1 MAIKINAFSKKV
13 TEMDAPKKQVTKIQ
27 VKKEILS
34 FVKKNAVLLIAI
46 AAAIITSFIVPP
58 DAAYLG
64 YFDFKTLSCLFSV
77 LAVVCALRN
86 IRFFTILARKIVKL
100 CKNARL
106 CIIALIYITFIGSM
120 LIANDMALIT
130 FLPLGYFALSS
141 TGKQKYLSFTF
152 IMQNIAANLGG
163 MITPFG
169 NPQNLYIYNKFNIP
183 VGEFTLIMLFPF
195 LVSILMITVFCFIF
209 VKNEPLTVTPQEEK
223 LNVPRAIVYSVL
235 FILSIL
241 MVFNVVHYIIIIWI
255 IIAALLILDRK
266 ALAKVD
272 YGLLLT
278 FCAFFVFSGNMS
290 RIDAVSRL
298 FSYLLDI
305 NTMVF
310 SALSCQFISNVPS
323 AILLSNFT
331 ENYRELL
338 LGVNIGGAGTLI
350 ASLASLITFR
360 EYSTL
365 YPKNVGRYLFKFTV
379 FNFVFLLGLLGLQS
393 IFNIFFF

>member
-1 MAIKINAFSKKV
+1 MSIKIYSFSKK
-13 TEMDAPKKQVTKIQ
+13 EQNMDASKKRLS
-27 VKKEILS
+27 KKEILS
-34 FVKKNAVLLIAI
+34 AISDFAKHNAVLLIAI
-46 AAAIITSFIVPP
+46 AAAVITSFIVPP
-58 DAAYLG
+58 DSAYLG
-64 YFDFKTLSCLFSV
+64 YFDFKTLACLFSV

-106 CIIALIYITFIGSM
+106 CVITLIYITFIGSM

-130 FLPLGYFALSS
+130 FLPLGFFALDS
-141 TGKQKYLSFTF
+141 TGKQKYMSFTF

-195 LVSILMITVFCFIF
+195 VVAILMITVFCFMF
-209 VKNEPLTVTPQEEK
+209 VKNEPLMIIPQEEK
-223 LNVPRAIVYSVL
+223 LNVPRALVYSVL
-235 FILSIL
+235 FALSII
-241 MVFNVVHYIIIIWI
+241 MVFNIVHYTVVTPIIVI
-255 IIAALLILDRK
+255 ALLFLDRK

-298 FSYLLDI
+298 FSYLLNI

-331 ENYRELL
+331 GNYRELL

-379 FNFVFLLGLLGLQS
+379 FNFIFLLGLLALQS
-393 IFNIFFF
+393 IFNIFFA

>member
-1 MAIKINAFSKKV
+1 MDTSKKRISKADV
-13 TEMDAPKKQVTKIQ
+13 LRTLGDFAKHNT
-27 VKKEILS
+27 
-34 FVKKNAVLLIAI
+34 VLLIAI
-46 AAAIITSFIVPP
+46 AAAAVTSFIVPP
-58 DAAYLG
+58 DSAYLG
-64 YFDFKTLSCLFSV
+64 YFDFKTLACLFSV

-86 IRFFTILARKIVKL
+86 IKFFTILARKIVKL

-106 CIIALIYITFIGSM
+106 CVITLIYITFIGSM

-130 FLPLGYFALSS
+130 FLPLGFFALDS
-141 TGKQKYLSFTF
+141 TGKQKYMSFTF

-183 VGEFTLIMLFPF
+183 VGEFTMIMLFPF
-195 LVSILMITVFCFIF
+195 VVAILMITVFCIIF
-209 VKNEPLTVTPQEEK
+209 VKNEPLMIIPQEEK
-223 LNVPRAIVYSVL
+223 LNVPRALIYSVL
-235 FILSIL
+235 FLLSIL
-241 MVFNVVHYIIIIWI
+241 MVFNIGHYTLITPIIVI
-255 IIAALLILDRK
+255 ALLFMDRK

-290 RIDAVSRL
+290 RIDPVQNL

-310 SALSCQFISNVPS
+310 SALSCQVISNVPS

-331 ENYRELL
+331 DNYRELL

-360 EYSTL
+360 EYSSL

-393 IFNIFFF
+393 IFNIFFV

>member
-1 MAIKINAFSKKV
+1 
-13 TEMDAPKKQVTKIQ
+13 MDSPKKHITKE
-27 VKKEILS
+27 EI
-34 FVKKNAVLLIAI
+34 FAFAKQNAVLLIAI
-46 AAAIITSFIVPP
+46 AAAIITSFFVPP
-58 DAAYLG
+58 DTAYLG
-64 YFDFKTLSCLFSV
+64 YFDFKTLSCLFAV
-77 LAVVCALRN
+77 LSVVCALRN

-106 CIIALIYITFIGSM
+106 CVITLIYITFIGSM

-141 TGKQKYLSFTF
+141 TGKQKHLSFTF

-195 LVSILMITVFCFIF
+195 VVSIAMITILCIIF
-209 VKNEPLTVTPQEEK
+209 VKDEPLIVNPQEEK
-223 LNVPRAIVYSVL
+223 LNVPRALVYSVL
-235 FILSIL
+235 FLLSIL
-241 MVFNVVHYIIIIWI
+241 AVFNILHYIIVTAIIV
-255 IIAALLILDRK
+255 AALMVLDRK

-272 YGLLLT
+272 YGLLFT

-298 FSYLLDI
+298 FSYLMDV
-305 NTMVF
+305 NTMLF

-331 ENYRELL
+331 GNYRELL
-338 LGVNIGGAGTLI
+338 LGVNIGGVGTLI
-350 ASLASLITFR
+350 SSLASLITFR
-360 EYSTL
+360 EYSSL
-365 YPKNVGRYLFKFTV
+365 YPKNVGRYLFKFTI
-379 FNFVFLLGLLGLQS
+379 FNFVFLFSLLGIQS
-393 IFNIFFF
+393 IFNIFFA